1 MEYGSSTW
9 DMVYRFGYLPYRY
22 GHPGYRYRI
31 WSNDMGDDSI
41 DSVIFHIDMG
51 YLVSLGPGRGKEGG
65 ECELVHC
72 QTWEVEDEAASVHRR
87 PVKV

>member
-1 MEYGSSTW
+1 
-9 DMVYRFGYLPYRY
+9 
-22 GHPGYRYRI
+22 
-31 WSNDMGDDSI
+31 MGDDSI